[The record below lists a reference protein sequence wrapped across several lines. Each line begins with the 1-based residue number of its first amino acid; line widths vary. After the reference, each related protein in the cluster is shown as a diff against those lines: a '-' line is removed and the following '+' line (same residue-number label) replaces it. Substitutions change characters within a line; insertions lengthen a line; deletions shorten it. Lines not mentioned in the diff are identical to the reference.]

1 MMVVI
6 PYTRDI
12 HNGWELQHAIRSM
25 VKHFKDMTG
34 VLLIGDRPGWF
45 TGEHIPAR
53 DYNGYPARKEFSI
66 VQKILKCPYDD
77 FLLTQDDVYAN
88 QDFDATIPNYHNGL
102 LSAARVH
109 GRYQRR
115 VRAVMELYPNGM
127 FYDIHCP
134 MVVNR
139 DKYHEANAQADW
151 AAKEYL
157 QKSLY
162 GNFVGGGELL
172 PDCKVRDGNESI
184 TAPFFSTDDLTAK
197 FVNLEEMYPEK
208 SEYET

>member
-1 MMVVI
+1 
-6 PYTRDI
+6 
-12 HNGWELQHAIRSM
+12 M
-25 VKHFKDMTG
+25 VKHFRDLTG
-34 VLLIGDRPGWF
+34 VLLIGDKPGWY
-45 TGEHIPAR
+45 TGEHISAR

-66 VQKILKCPYDD
+66 VQKILKCPYPD
-77 FLLTQDDVYAN
+77 FLLTQDDVYAA
-88 QDFDATIPNYHNGL
+88 QDFDSTIPNYHSGL

-115 VRAVMELYPNGM
+115 VRAVMEIYPPGN

-139 DKYHEANAQADW
+139 EKYHEANKVPWDQ
-151 AAKEYL
+151 KEYL

-162 GNFVGGGELL
+162 GNFVGGGELMA
-172 PDCKVRDGNESI
+172 DCKVRDGNESI

-197 FVNLEEMYPEK
+197 FVNLEEMYPIKSNFEK
-208 SEYET
+208 